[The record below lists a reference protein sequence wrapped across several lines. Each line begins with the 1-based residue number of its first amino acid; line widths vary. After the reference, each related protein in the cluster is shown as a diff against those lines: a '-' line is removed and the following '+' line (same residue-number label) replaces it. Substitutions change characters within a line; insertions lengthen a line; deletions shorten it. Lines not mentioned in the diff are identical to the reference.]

1 VSEWIAEVLEPSG
14 VTVLPLTPSAWVRA
28 IELSAFHRDPFDRL
42 IMATSIELQ
51 ARLASLDS
59 MMAGYPEVRDILL

>member
-1 VSEWIAEVLEPSG
+1 
-14 VTVLPLTPSAWVRA
+14 
-28 IELSAFHRDPFDRL
+28 
-42 IMATSIELQ
+42 MATSIELQ